1 MELGL
6 TSYDGSK
13 IHGQILPRQRVDVC
27 GQRLL
32 NMTRQR
38 EQIPG
43 MKAKRADIMPYGV
56 LILQQ
61 AMELL
66 QMPDVIISDKGLV
79 YGLLLEDF
87 GLGI

>member
-1 MELGL
+1 
-6 TSYDGSK
+6 
-13 IHGQILPRQRVDVC
+13 
-27 GQRLL
+27 
-32 NMTRQR
+32 MTQAQR

-66 QMPDVIISDKGLV
+66 QMPEVIISDKGLV
-79 YGLLLEDF
+79 YGLLLEAF
-87 GLGI
+87 GVGI